1 MLQEN
6 LALLQLDSQVVEIED
21 RISKIKRQIKQ
32 ASTSQYYEHG
42 NRKEYKEQQA
52 DDNISLDIKRIESEA
67 ANLRNAGRIL
77 KIFQYNTIESITIL
91 IRPTKFQTICGNKSN
106 ALSYVEHQ
114 GKKID
119 NYGSD
124 GGGKYRIL
132 EGEIT
137 LYRSEATSE
146 GDWEATSTTL
156 SKSEIF
162 VAGRDK
168 AIATGIPLTVIE
180 SLVSTTSTSASTIPS
195 LGEKTAEF
203 QQQESLTSLLT
214 EEEKVELKRRVQLL
228 RRDVGNG
235 ILGDVENQKLWQ
247 LAKMMTCQ
255 TYSTGVTFVKNGSY
269 GRFFVLHSGF
279 ATGLKDVTYVNINSH
294 APLTNQGSISRMTL
308 TRSESRRN
316 SLTTSKPPESKL
328 KKDLVEIHRFEPGA
342 CFGALNADPKEGV
355 CQFSVISDTQVKV
368 MSCTLKE
375 LELYLEAKHIKRLQ
389 VYIGAL
395 DIDVMQAIK
404 EKEER
409 DQWEITKRSVVENIK
424 REIGLKKLRRDL
436 IPKEM
441 FSLQQSFR
449 AGISLINS
457 REKGIRIKGPTKK
470 EYIDSVIEKAEG

>member
-77 KIFQYNTIESITIL
+77 KIFQFNDVVATRNGL
-91 IRPTKFQTICGNKSN
+91 DK
-106 ALSYVEHQ
+106 
-114 GKKID
+114 
-119 NYGSD
+119 
-124 GGGKYRIL
+124 GKYRIL